1 MSLPAQAPSSLV
13 RDRRWLAVLVTVA
26 SVALGGLGLNL
37 WNERSTRSAAE
48 AHAENALKAE
58 VDLRFQQGVVMLHAR
73 EYEHAM
79 TAFHRVLQLAPTMP
93 EAHVN
98 AGFALIGQR
107 RYKEALAF
115 FDSATELRKE
125 QANAYYGM
133 AIALEG
139 LEDLRG
145 ALAAMEAF
153 LHRAKADDP
162 YRRKAESAVWEWRAQ
177 LSGKPPPPGTI
188 ERKAP

>member
-1 MSLPAQAPSSLV
+1 MMPPSPALPRPR
-13 RDRRWLAVLVTVA
+13 RDRRGLAIALTLA
-26 SVALGGLGLNL
+26 AIALGGWGLNL
-37 WNERSTRSAAE
+37 WNERGASSAAQ
-48 AHAENALKAE
+48 AHAEEALKAE

-79 TAFHRVLQLAPTMP
+79 TAFHRVLQLAPRMP

-98 AGFALIGQR
+98 AGFALAGQKR
-107 RYKEALAF
+107 FKEALAF

-139 LEDLRG
+139 MGDLRG

-177 LSGKPPPPGTI
+177 LSGKTPPPGTV